1 MLKPRSTNVN
11 GAKNLEERLT
21 PHSTPANDSS
31 PSGRVLKLKQNPS
44 LYFIDRYATL
54 DENPPESELLN
65 HSESEVLIGDTT
77 YDLHHL
83 SLDEAVEERKDTR
96 WSKKNPI
103 LIVPYLNEGYAR
115 DTVTAL
121 QETYGYETPILVVGE
136 NFVANVGKNERD
148 DMPSGSYLRSE
159 LKQPRTVDVGKQ
171 PVARGADITF
181 SGWNQY
187 DLTEVREGW
196 FGKTDRNWT
205 FNELFF
211 V

>member
-21 PHSTPANDSS
+21 PHSTSANDSS

-171 PVARGADITF
+171 PVARGANIVISKFD
-181 SGWNQY
+181 QY

>member
-21 PHSTPANDSS
+21 PHSTSANDSS